1 MSTID
6 GKATGMGDGATAGMY
21 ESKKPGYDS
30 RFDRDVSRPNVAR
43 AIFTESGYTEPHT
56 GGSNAYDNYA
66 TNMGGRKD
74 GVGSSP
80 RKDYKEQMDRLEPY
94 RPVVAG

>member
-21 ESKKPGYDS
+21 DSKKPGYAPKS
-30 RFDRDVSRPNVAR
+30 NVAR
-43 AIFTESGYTEPHT
+43 AIFTEPNSGGP
-56 GGSNAYDNYA
+56 GAYDNYA
-66 TNMGGRKD
+66 TNMGVRKE
-74 GVGSSP
+74 GAGSSP

-94 RPVVAG
+94 KPMIAG